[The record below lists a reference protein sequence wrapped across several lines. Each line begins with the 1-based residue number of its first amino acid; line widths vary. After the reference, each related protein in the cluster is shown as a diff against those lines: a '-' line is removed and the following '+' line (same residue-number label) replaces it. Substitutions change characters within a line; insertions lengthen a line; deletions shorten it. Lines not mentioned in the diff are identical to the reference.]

1 MKFHIFTLGCKVNQY
16 ESQAMLERLEN
27 SGFEYSKSYTDADIV
42 IVNSCTVTA
51 ASDSKAVKLM
61 HRIRR
66 ENPHCILVLTGCM
79 PQAFPDDVRFAEA
92 DVVLGNKSRISVVP
106 SIQKFLMEKTRI
118 VDVPAH
124 DSNEKFENISL
135 EGFTERTRAFVKIED
150 GCNRFCS
157 YCIIPYARG
166 RVRSKPLSEIQSE
179 LSKLSQKGFK
189 EVVLVGIN
197 LSAYGQ
203 EFGINLADA
212 VEAACSVEGIER
224 VRLGSL
230 EPERMDIDTIER
242 LTKLRKLCPQF
253 HLSLQS
259 GCDATLKRMN
269 RHYTTQEY
277 SEIVK
282 NLRNAFENCSITTDI
297 MVGFPGETQEEFEQS
312 LKFAEKTAFAKAHIF
327 AYSRRPGTS
336 ADKAENQIPENIK
349 NIRCTTMIEL
359 TNNTTQKF
367 LESQIGKTEAVLFER
382 VKNGFFEGHTM
393 NYTKVIVQCSND
405 ENLSNMIRSVIIT
418 GAENGSCTCIL
429 QP

>member
-1 MKFHIFTLGCKVNQY
+1 MTFHIFTLGCKVNQY
-16 ESQAMLERLEN
+16 ESQAMHEKLEK
-27 SGFEYSKSYTDADIV
+27 SGFTYSQSHKDADIV

-61 HRIRR
+61 HRIKR
-66 ENPHCILVLTGCM
+66 ENSQCVLILTGCL

-92 DVVLGNKSRISVVP
+92 DVVLGNKSRNAVVP
-106 SIQKFLMEKTRI
+106 SIQKFLMTGTRI
-118 VDVPAH
+118 IDVQKH
-124 DSNEKFENISL
+124 DSSEKFEHMSL
-135 EGFTERTRAFVKIED
+135 EGFSERTRAFVKIED

-166 RVRSKPLSEIQSE
+166 RVRSKPLPEIYNE
-179 LSKLSQKGFK
+179 LSHLRMKGFK

-230 EPERMDIDTIER
+230 EPERMDNYTIAR
-242 LTKLRKLCPQF
+242 LSRLPKLCPQF

-269 RHYTTQEY
+269 RHYTTQVY
-277 SEIVK
+277 SEIVQ
-282 NLRNAFENCSITTDI
+282 NLRMAFDNCSITTDI
-297 MVGFPGETQEEFEQS
+297 MVGFPGETQIEFEQS
-312 LKFAEKTAFAKAHIF
+312 LAFAEKIQFAKAHIF
-327 AYSRRPGTS
+327 AYSRRPGTA
-336 ADKAENQIPENIK
+336 ADKAENQIPENVK
-349 NIRCTTMIEL
+349 NIRCNRMIEL
-359 TNNTTQKF
+359 TDKTTRKF
-367 LESQIGKTEAVLFER
+367 LESQTGKVEAVLFER
-382 VKNGFFEGHTM
+382 LKNGFFEGHTM
-393 NYTKVIVQCSND
+393 NYTKVIVKPHNTD
-405 ENLSNMIRSVIIT
+405 NLSNLICKVKIT
-418 GAENGSCTCIL
+418 GVENGSCTGIL